1 MNGKRRAGHHVRH
14 LCAEALVVSRRK
26 LGTDRHG
33 QGSLLQQGRDFA
45 AQALLPELCP
55 KGILPLQEIEIV
67 ADIAHDRDMPLARKG
82 QRDVV
87 QQLLLAGRDEK
98 NVGPFAVEPCLQA
111 GMIPAAEPPDE
122 VAGQTHGL
130 GAAAGRTI
138 GSLLFFAGEFVMAR
152 RIWADLP
159 ADGMPV
165 PDGMQRFAIREAV
178 VAAAAGRIRYGGVEV
193 ELTKLLRAECGKKGQ
208 KRLAHVV
215 IGRDRVVG
223 EQKYLHRALLRFR
236 SAWQA

>member
-1 MNGKRRAGHHVRH
+1 
-14 LCAEALVVSRRK
+14 
-26 LGTDRHG
+26 
-33 QGSLLQQGRDFA
+33 
-45 AQALLPELCP
+45 
-55 KGILPLQEIEIV
+55 
-67 ADIAHDRDMPLARKG
+67 
-82 QRDVV
+82 
-87 QQLLLAGRDEK
+87 
-98 NVGPFAVEPCLQA
+98 
-111 GMIPAAEPPDE
+111 
-122 VAGQTHGL
+122 
-130 GAAAGRTI
+130 
-138 GSLLFFAGEFVMAR
+138 MAR

-165 PDGMQRFAIREAV
+165 PDGMQRFAIREAII
-178 VAAAAGRIRYGGVEV
+178 AAAAGRIWYGGVEV